1 MKRNESN
8 LDRGIRAALAL
19 VFGGLGL
26 VADGALRWVLLA
38 AAAVMALTAATG
50 FCLLYTLFG
59 IDTCK
64 AAKEC
69 E

>member
-19 VFGGLGL
+19 VLGGLGL
-26 VADGALRWVLLA
+26 LADGTLRWVLLA
-38 AAAVMALTAATG
+38 AAAVLGVTAATG
-50 FCLLYTLFG
+50 FCLLYTLLG

>member
-26 VADGALRWVLLA
+26 AADGWLKWVLLA
-38 AAAVMALTAATG
+38 AAAVMAVTAATG
-50 FCLLYTLFG
+50 FCLLYVLLG
-59 IDTCK
+59 VDTCK

>member
-1 MKRNESN
+1 MKRNESD

-19 VFGGLGL
+19 VLGGLGL
-26 VADGALRWVLLA
+26 LTEGTLRWALFA
-38 AAAVMALTAATG
+38 AAAVLAFTAATG

>member
-1 MKRNESN
+1 VDGATESGGIAMKR
-8 LDRGIRAALAL
+8 
-19 VFGGLGL
+19 
-26 VADGALRWVLLA
+26 
-38 AAAVMALTAATG
+38 G